1 LWAAASDRHRRRS
14 CGKPVVVPHAPH
26 AGEIVYARIRFARSL
41 RLRLESLVFKPRR
54 VPTIVL
60 GGTFRFVPGTASG
73 PLVLRMPAS
82 GGLSPLFGGFTAY
95 EWFQLDHVASP
106 FAVDFFALPIHG
118 RPAASNAAAPPPGRL
133 ARHEVVVGARATG
146 SRAARSPVGSTK
158 PIRQVGR
165 SSSPGGRSRPGCGDR
180 RRSSRP
186 SSTAGSPR

>member
-1 LWAAASDRHRRRS
+1 
-14 CGKPVVVPHAPH
+14 
-26 AGEIVYARIRFARSL
+26 
-41 RLRLESLVFKPRR
+41 

-133 ARHEVVVGARATG
+133 ARHEVVVGARRYRITSGALAG
-146 SRAARSPVGSTK
+146 WVDEADPA
-158 PIRQVGR
+158 GR
-165 SSSPGGRSRPGCGDR
+165 TIVLAGWAITPRLRRP